1 MEGIC
6 QDGVLQDASQSTRA
20 CKIHD
25 KAYSESGVCIMQT
38 HLCQLILQTDVV
50 WKNTRENGV
59 KLEVFQDPG
68 FDDVSGEWMCFP
80 DVNVS
85 VSGNTSISALSFLFI
100 DNNKWRPVE

>member
-1 MEGIC
+1 
-6 QDGVLQDASQSTRA
+6 
-20 CKIHD
+20 
-25 KAYSESGVCIMQT
+25 MQT
-38 HLCQLILQTDVV
+38 RLHQLTLRTGVV
-50 WKNTRENGV
+50 WRNSRENGV

-100 DNNKWRPVE
+100 ENRRSRHLALQCHI

>member
-1 MEGIC
+1 M
-6 QDGVLQDASQSTRA
+6 LARA
-20 CKIHD
+20 LEHARSMD

-38 HLCQLILQTDVV
+38 HLCQLILQTGVV
-50 WKNTRENGV
+50 LKNTRENGV